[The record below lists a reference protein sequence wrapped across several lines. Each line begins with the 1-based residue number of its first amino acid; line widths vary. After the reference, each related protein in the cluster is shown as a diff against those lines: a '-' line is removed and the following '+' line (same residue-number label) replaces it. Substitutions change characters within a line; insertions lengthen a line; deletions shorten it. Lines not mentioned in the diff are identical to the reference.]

1 MKINRKINQAT
12 IVFILALFILIQG
25 CDNSASS
32 PYHFKVEPK
41 TFSEE
46 LFSIY
51 QVTPD
56 EAMEWM
62 YDSSMAV
69 FVDIRAINEY
79 ENGHLENALNIPITQ
94 LLAAENKVFYDQ
106 WLRDS
111 SVVVLYGNNQ
121 LEANAPW
128 MLMYQLGYTN
138 MRVLL
143 GGYGYI
149 DRLYLDALEEGE
161 VYTLEDPAYDYAG
174 IIEGVKKEKELAKLK
189 KEAPK
194 KQEVKKP
201 VVVQKKEKKAS
212 EGGC

>member
-1 MKINRKINQAT
+1 MKINRILNQAT
-12 IVFILALFILIQG
+12 IIFILALFILIQG

-69 FVDIRAINEY
+69 FIDIRTTSEY
-79 ENGHLENALNIPITQ
+79 ENGHLENALNIPISQ
-94 LLAAENKVFYDQ
+94 LLAPENKVLYDQ
-106 WLRDS
+106 CLKDS
-111 SVVVLYGNNQ
+111 SVVVFYGNDQ

-174 IIEGVKKEKELAKLK
+174 IIEGVKKERELAKLK
-189 KEAPK
+189 KESPK

>member
-94 LLAAENKVFYDQ
+94 LLAPENKVLYDQ

>member
-1 MKINRKINQAT
+1 MKIGRKINQVT
-12 IVFILALFILIQG
+12 IIFTLALVILMQG
-25 CDNSASS
+25 CGNSVST
-32 PYHFKVEPK
+32 PFHFKVAPT

-62 YDSSMAV
+62 YDSTMAIFIDV
-69 FVDIRAINEY
+69 RKTNEY
-79 ENGHLENALNIPITQ
+79 ENGHLENALNIPISQ
-94 LLAAENKVFYDQ
+94 LLAIENKELYDQ
-106 WLRDS
+106 WLKDS
-111 SVVVLYGNNQ
+111 ISVVLYGNDQ
-121 LEANAPW
+121 LEANSPW

-161 VYTLEDPAYDYAG
+161 VYTIEDPAYDYAG
-174 IIEGVKKEKELAKLK
+174 IISNVKKEKELAKIK
-189 KEAPK
+189 KESPINQEPK
-194 KQEVKKP
+194 KS